1 MSIKFYKSTEFRV
14 NIIIILLTTQSY
26 VFANESKIQREPM
39 QIFNSHMDKIDFY
52 NNKKNL
58 EEFCIHIKSSIKILN
73 SNLNELREIEP
84 NYNWKEIKNALWV
97 NQKKYCKK

>member
-1 MSIKFYKSTEFRV
+1 
-14 NIIIILLTTQSY
+14 
-26 VFANESKIQREPM
+26 
-39 QIFNSHMDKIDFY
+39 MDKIDFY